1 MLRIFK
7 ERAVSEIRVVNKGLW
22 VARIYIEISNISRF
36 GPAIEALK
44 QYQEG
49 Q

>member
-22 VARIYIEISNISRF
+22 VARIYIEISNIGRF
-36 GPAIEALK
+36 RPAIEALK